1 MLAHAGERVR
11 CLARERDGARAL
23 VGVEQ
28 LRGFLG
34 GLAQDVEMAQ
44 AAALARRGHPPR
56 PGCGSTSSTASASAC
71 SSASRPC
78 SSAAPASASASVAP
92 RGDERAPG
100 GAHLGAQRREV
111 VAARGVQQV
120 ELDGRAHEPA
130 RLVLGDHLDQRL
142 ADALEVV
149 ARAAA
154 AVEQRARASLAAH
167 ATRHGDALG
176 ALRGELGQLLG
187 QLGVGERG
195 LDVGLGGGGPD
206 ERGVGAPAQQQ
217 ADGLGEDRLA
227 GTRLARQHVQPRM
240 QRQPRGAHEHEV
252 LDDEL
257 LEHQR
262 VNASR

>member
-1 MLAHAGERVR
+1 MLSHPSQRVR

-23 VGVEQ
+23 VGIEQ

-44 AAALARRGHPPR
+44 AAALAREAVLLAGLRIDLLDRVGECLQLRQPSLLVGGAGLGLGER
-56 PGCGSTSSTASASAC
+56 
-71 SSASRPC
+71 
-78 SSAAPASASASVAP
+78 AP
-92 RGDERAPG
+92 RRDERAPG
-100 GAHLGAQRREV
+100 GAHLGAQAREV
-111 VAARGVQQV
+111 VAAGCIQQV

-149 ARAAA
+149 TRAAA
-154 AVEQRARASLAAH
+154 AVEQRARTSLAAN

-176 ALRGELGQLLG
+176 SLRCELGQLLG
-187 QLGVGERG
+187 QLGVRERG
-195 LDVGLGGGGPD
+195 LDVGLGGGRAD
-206 ERGVGAPAQQQ
+206 ERRVGAPAQQQ

-227 GTRLARQHVQPRM
+227 GTRLARQHVEPRV